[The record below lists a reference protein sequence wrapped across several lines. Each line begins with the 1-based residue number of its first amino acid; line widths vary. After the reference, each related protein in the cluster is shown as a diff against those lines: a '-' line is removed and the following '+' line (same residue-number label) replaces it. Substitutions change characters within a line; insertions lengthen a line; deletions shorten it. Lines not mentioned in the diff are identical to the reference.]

1 MYQIMSFGYIEGIHL
16 KQVKI
21 VRNIS
26 VIVLQWEPL
35 THPGYTHTYCHTI
48 MFYAGL
54 MMGD

>member
-1 MYQIMSFGYIEGIHL
+1 MYQIMSIGYIEGIHL

-21 VRNIS
+21 VRIIS
-26 VIVLQWEPL
+26 VIVLQWGPF
-35 THPGYTHTYCHTI
+35 THPGYTHTYCHPI

>member
-21 VRNIS
+21 VRSIS

-48 MFYAGL
+48 MF
-54 MMGD
+54 